1 MNFNYKKIK
10 IVKKKQ
16 FKDTEGLWQIKR
28 QADSIQKSWI
38 EFQIQLKRGK
48 KKKEKNQ
55 HFNNCT
61 RMGKG
66 YELSIYGE
74 EKLKG
79 Q

>member
-1 MNFNYKKIK
+1 MKTTILKTLKVYDKLR
-10 IVKKKQ
+10 
-16 FKDTEGLWQIKR
+16 GR
-28 QADSIQKSWI
+28 QVFSDSIKM
-38 EFQIQLKRGK
+38 KGD

-79 Q
+79 QSP